1 MEMLLNSSSKYTH
14 RTTEGENPLWFKR
27 LRRVSSLDQLCFH
40 SRSFLNYPFKID
52 QGLLKKVVSDFSNE
66 LKNKEWFLENV
77 SSEFLNNI
85 FIYSISNLIKLNP
98 SFLGVELTVSN
109 SLFIF
114 SKIAGFN
121 THLEI
126 FFDEDV
132 DSEKYDVV
140 INVYNEGAHILS
152 QMGNIDESIGHLES
166 VLPKE
171 TRTLLNLIEYN
182 DYSVSRNSLTE
193 TTV

>member
-14 RTTEGENPLWFKR
+14 RSTEVDALWYRKP
-27 LRRVSSLDQLCFH
+27 RRASSLEQLYFH
-40 SRSFLNYPFKID
+40 SGSFLNYPFKID
-52 QGLLKKVVSDFSNE
+52 EGLLRKIVSDFSNE
-66 LKNKEWFLENV
+66 LKNKEWFLERV

-85 FIYSISNLIKLNP
+85 FIYSISSLIKLNP

-126 FFDEDV
+126 FFDEDA
-132 DSEKYDVV
+132 DFQKYDVV
-140 INVYNEGAHILS
+140 INVYKEGEHLLS
-152 QMGNIDESIGHLES
+152 QMGNIDESISHLES

-171 TRTLLNLIEYN
+171 TRSLLNLIEYN